1 MNYSE
6 LFANISINSNYK
18 FIARLKRDTETKKNI
33 ESVVGFE
40 YENCCFAIRL
50 TGSDKNLSKYVMHK
64 EKIYYPNLAD
74 AWDNIIQIENKSR
87 INFEFELK
95 GFNSS
100 FKKVN
105 RLLNNS
111 LLNY

>member
-1 MNYSE
+1 
-6 LFANISINSNYK
+6 
-18 FIARLKRDTETKKNI
+18 
-33 ESVVGFE
+33 
-40 YENCCFAIRL
+40 
-50 TGSDKNLSKYVMHK
+50 MHK
-64 EKIYYPNLAD
+64 EKIYYTNLAD

-100 FKKVN
+100 LKKVN